1 MKRMHVTL
9 DEDALEDA
17 RRLTGK
23 KSYSDT
29 INHLITQALKQDRL
43 MKAIDDLSKDPDP
56 WWPGYVE
63 EMAPDVAEYLKKQ
76 DKKKPRRRTAANT
89 VRAPKEKRAKLR
101 GSR

>member
-1 MKRMHVTL
+1 MHVTL

-29 INHLITQALKQDRL
+29 LNHLISEDLKRDRL
-43 MKAIDDLSKDPDP
+43 MKAIEDLANDHDP

-63 EMAPDVAEYLKKQ
+63 EMAPDVAEYLKSK

-89 VRAPKEKRAKLR
+89 VRAPKEKRARVR

>member
-1 MKRMHVTL
+1 MKRMNVVI
-9 DEDALEDA
+9 DEEALERA

-23 KSYSDT
+23 KSYSET
-29 INHLITQALKQDRL
+29 INHAIEQLLKRDRL
-43 MKAIDDLSKDPDP
+43 GKAIDALATGPDP

-76 DKKKPRRRTAANT
+76 KEQKRLRRPAANIA
-89 VRAPKEKRAKLR
+89 RASISNAPRR

>member
-9 DEDALEDA
+9 DEEALEQV
-17 RRLTGK
+17 RKLTGK
-23 KSYSDT
+23 KSYSET
-29 INHLITQALKQDRL
+29 LNHLMIQAVNQDRL
-43 MKAIDDLSKDPDP
+43 MKAIDDLANDPEP

-89 VRAPKEKRAKLR
+89 VRAPKEKRANIR

>member
-9 DEDALEDA
+9 DEDALEQV
-17 RRLTGK
+17 RKLTGK
-23 KSYSDT
+23 RSYSET
-29 INHLITQALKQDRL
+29 LNYLMIQAVNQDRL
-43 MKAIDDLSKDPDP
+43 MKAIDDLANDPKP

-89 VRAPKEKRAKLR
+89 VRAPKEKRANIR

>member
-1 MKRMHVTL
+1 MKRMRVTL
-9 DEDALEDA
+9 DEEALEDA

-23 KSYSDT
+23 KSYSDAV
-29 INHLITQALKQDRL
+29 NHLISEAVKKDRL
-43 MKAIDDLSKDPDP
+43 MKAVDDLYKDPEP

-63 EMAPDVAEYLKKQ
+63 EMAPDVAEYMKNR

>member
-9 DEDALEDA
+9 DEEALEQV
-17 RRLTGK
+17 RQLTGK
-23 KSYSDT
+23 KSYSDA
-29 INHLITQALKQDRL
+29 INHLIAEAVKKHRL
-43 MKAIDDLSKDPDP
+43 MKAVEDLYNDPEP

-63 EMAPDVAEYLKKQ
+63 EMAPDVAEYMKNR

-89 VRAPKEKRAKLR
+89 VRAPKEKRATLR

>member
-1 MKRMHVTL
+1 MKRMQVTL
-9 DEDALEDA
+9 DEDALEQV
-17 RRLTGK
+17 RQLTGK

-29 INHLITQALKQDRL
+29 INHLVTEAVRRDRL
-43 MKAIDDLSKDPDP
+43 MKAIDDLAKDPDP

-63 EMAPDVAEYLKKQ
+63 EMAPDVAEYLRHK

-89 VRAPKEKRAKLR
+89 VRAPKENRAKFR

>member
-9 DEDALEDA
+9 DEEALEQA

-23 KSYSDT
+23 KSYSET
-29 INHLITQALKQDRL
+29 INHAIAQIVKQDRL
-43 MKAIDDLSKDPDP
+43 RQAIDALAKDPNP

-63 EMAPDVAEYLKKQ
+63 EMAPDVAEYLKK
-76 DKKKPRRRTAANT
+76 KEKPRRRTAT
-89 VRAPKEKRAKLR
+89 STIRAPRVKQAKLR

>member
-9 DEDALEDA
+9 DEDALDHV
-17 RRLTGK
+17 RQLTGK

-29 INHLITQALKQDRL
+29 INHLITEAVRQDRL
-43 MKAIDDLSKDPDP
+43 MKAIDDLSKDTDP

-63 EMAPDVAEYLKKQ
+63 EMAPDVAEYLKNR
-76 DKKKPRRRTAANT
+76 DKKKPRRRTAAHT
-89 VRAPKEKRAKLR
+89 VRAPKEKRARLR

>member
-1 MKRMHVTL
+1 MKRMQVTL
-9 DEDALEDA
+9 DEDALEQV
-17 RRLTGK
+17 RQLTGK

-29 INHLITQALKQDRL
+29 LNHLISEAVRHDRL
-43 MKAIDDLSKDPDP
+43 MKAIDDLAKDPEP

-63 EMAPDVAEYLKKQ
+63 EMAPDVAEYLKNK

-89 VRAPKEKRAKLR
+89 VRAPKEKRARLR

>member
-1 MKRMHVTL
+1 MNVVI
-9 DEDALEDA
+9 DEEALEHA

-29 INHLITQALKQDRL
+29 INHAITQIVKQDRL
-43 MKAIDDLSKDPDP
+43 MKAIDDLANDPDP

-63 EMAPDVAEYLKKQ
+63 GMAPDVAEYLKTKE
-76 DKKKPRRRTAANT
+76 KEKPRRRTAANV
-89 VRAPKEKRAKLR
+89 VRAPREKRAKAR

>member
-1 MKRMHVTL
+1 MKRMNVTL
-9 DEDALEDA
+9 DEEALEDA

-43 MKAIDDLSKDPDP
+43 MKTIDDLANDPEP

-63 EMAPDVAEYLKKQ
+63 EYGPNPPLTEADVNPSA
-76 DKKKPRRRTAANT
+76 
-89 VRAPKEKRAKLR
+89 
-101 GSR
+101 

>member
-1 MKRMHVTL
+1 MKRMNVVIDEETL
-9 DEDALEDA
+9 EHA

-23 KSYSDT
+23 KSYSET
-29 INHLITQALKQDRL
+29 INHAITQIVKQDRL

-63 EMAPDVAEYLKKQ
+63 EMAPDVAEYLRKSKE
-76 DKKKPRRRTAANT
+76 KPRRRTAANT

>member
-9 DEDALEDA
+9 DEEALEQA

-23 KSYSDT
+23 KSYSET
-29 INHLITQALKQDRL
+29 INHAIAQIVKQDQL
-43 MKAIDDLSKDPDP
+43 GKAIDALATGPDP

-76 DKKKPRRRTAANT
+76 KEQKRRRRPAANT
-89 VRAPKEKRAKLR
+89 VRAPISKTVRR

>member
-9 DEDALEDA
+9 NEEALEDA

-29 INHLITQALKQDRL
+29 LNHLISEAVRHDRL
-43 MKAIDDLSKDPDP
+43 MKAIDDLANDPDP

-63 EMAPDVAEYLKKQ
+63 ETAPDVAEYLKNK
-76 DKKKPRRRTAANT
+76 DKKKPRRRTTANT
-89 VRAPKEKRAKLR
+89 VRAPKEKRARFR

>member
-9 DEDALEDA
+9 DEEALETA
-17 RRLTGK
+17 RKLTGR

-29 INHLITQALKQDRL
+29 INHLISEAVKRDRL
-43 MKAIDDLSKDPDP
+43 RKAIDDLAKDPDP

-63 EMAPDVAEYLKKQ
+63 EMAPDVAEYLKNR

-89 VRAPKEKRAKLR
+89 VRAPKENRAKLR

>member
-29 INHLITQALKQDRL
+29 INHLVAQAVNQDRL

-63 EMAPDVAEYLKKQ
+63 EMAPDVSEYLKNK

>member
-9 DEDALEDA
+9 DEEALEQA

-23 KSYSDT
+23 KSYSET
-29 INHLITQALKQDRL
+29 INHAIAQIVKQDRL
-43 MKAIDDLSKDPDP
+43 RQAIDALAKDPNP

-63 EMAPDVAEYLKKQ
+63 EMAPDVAEYLKK
-76 DKKKPRRRTAANT
+76 KEKPRRRTAAST
-89 VRAPKEKRAKLR
+89 VRAPRVKQAKLR